1 MSKHLKFPL
10 ESRAD
15 GEGKL
20 VRWRN
25 IKSASFHARSDS
37 EIYTTEYSSIGNM
50 RKNPSCKGRT
60 RDLAR
65 INHARDARRIPY
77 FPCAIVAPSEVFVV
91 LLLLACLVAIAA
103 ATQPRGGRWRLW
115 VGGWLAVEGPSTVG
129 VGSFPPCR
137 RDMPYATYER
147 LFHYSLKISARS

>member
-1 MSKHLKFPL
+1 MSINSRDNNPDSL
-10 ESRAD
+10 ERITITIGNHFMWDPSHNQI
-15 GEGKL
+15 L
-20 VRWRN
+20 QSN
-25 IKSASFHARSDS
+25 PSNLC
-37 EIYTTEYSSIGNM
+37 TTEYSSIGNM

-91 LLLLACLVAIAA
+91 VLLLACLVAIAA

-129 VGSFPPCR
+129 VLDLSPPL
-137 RDMPYATYER
+137 DATCHTPLTRGY
-147 LFHYSLKISARS
+147 FIIP